1 MQVFQVF
8 KLQPGLNPGRLQM
21 RSAVILVIGIT
32 SLMLAVTSCEPS
44 EAKGTQTPTS
54 VEAPKVEVKKE
65 PAPLIETPKGEA
77 PKIESAQVEPSPT
90 ANLEMPKVEMIKV
103 SYEISDSPHWTE
115 LLSLMESHGVVPV
128 PKSGQKLTESFVKGE
143 VAKAPLVPETFKK
156 FTVEAEKIRQTLAAK
171 AKNTR
176 GMLENIGLPKDA
188 PTPDGYRTGAVPDTL
203 LQQLFMRLMN
213 EQKETGSPTVQA
225 AMRLIQEWNGTQ
237 SAAGAPKAKKEVEVP
252 LLDVDAYK
260 LQLGKYIQTEP
271 KIAAQPGR

>member
-1 MQVFQVF
+1 
-8 KLQPGLNPGRLQM
+8 M

-143 VAKAPLVPETFKK
+143 VAKAPLVPETLKK

>member
-1 MQVFQVF
+1 MQVFQIL

-44 EAKGTQTPTS
+44 EAKGSQTPTS

-65 PAPLIETPKGEA
+65 PAPLIESPKGEA

-176 GMLENIGLPKDA
+176 GMLENIGLLKDA

-237 SAAGAPKAKKEVEVP
+237 SAAGAPKVKKEVEVP